1 MVNFMSKEIWK
12 SFEQNYSVSSF
23 GNVRNDK
30 TGYILV
36 GDKNN
41 VGYRRISTP
50 SKRYF
55 IHRLVAEN
63 FIDNPESKP
72 VVNHIDGNKLNN
84 NVSNLE
90 WCTHSENDRHA
101 FEHNLRKC
109 NTNEQVL
116 EYDSNGDV
124 IALYKSLKEAGFKDY
139 ISMYRYNKRKGFV
152 QFAIL

>member
-1 MVNFMSKEIWK
+1 MSKEIWK

-63 FIDNPESKP
+63 FIDNPESKS

-90 WCTHSENDRHA
+90 WCTRSENDRHA
-101 FEHNLRKC
+101 FKLNLRKC

-116 EYDSNGDV
+116 EYNSDGYV
-124 IALYKSLKEAGFKDY
+124 IALYNSLKEAGFKDY
-139 ISMYRYNKRKGFV
+139 ISIYRHNMKKGFV